1 MAATEETPRVKL
13 RFPSDDTAMPKHLA
27 DLVWDWQQGEG
38 LSRPSHGWPHS
49 KKQLQV
55 LVTCAFQASLRSEE
69 GRPTRFQVLFDQRA
83 VQVTLRLETPLPYT
97 TANLVKLAPTMALGF
112 RRIVVAPRGPASEK
126 LQIVGIRDPDLSP
139 LRSLTAP
146 GGGEDDLAS
155 HEMGL
160 NVAVLDPG
168 RVRVTT
174 PGKVFCCELDGG
186 RVRLPIPPG
195 RVPLVGEWYAEAAG
209 LMGPGMT
216 VFASEDV
223 RRTWTSILRTACSA
237 RHGGCFLIVPADFAD
252 ADNLL
257 NVKYGS
263 PSDGLLRCLQARA
276 AIEPPPWGHSRVEQ
290 DALSESCVDASSLD
304 RDLARAADLVASL
317 AAVDGAVVLRRD
329 LTVIGF
335 GAEITHAGPVA
346 EEHMIRFLRHP
357 DLEGMAITEGA
368 MEDFG
373 MRHRSAVR
381 FCDEVPGAMAF
392 VASQDGD
399 LTLFFKDGETV
410 AAVSLTPE
418 DPWFP

>member
-1 MAATEETPRVKL
+1 MKL

-27 DLVWDWQQGEG
+27 DLIWNWQQGEG
-38 LSRPSHGWPHS
+38 QPRPSHGWPHS

-69 GRPTRFQVLFDQRA
+69 ARPTRFQVIFDQQA

-97 TANLVKLAPTMALGF
+97 AANLVKLAPTMALGF
-112 RRIVVAPRGPASEK
+112 RRIVVAPTDPTSEK

-139 LRSLTAP
+139 PKSLTVS
-146 GGGEDDLAS
+146 GGGEHDPAS
-155 HEMGL
+155 HEMGM

-195 RVPLVGEWYAEAAG
+195 RVPLVGEWYAEAAS
-209 LMGPGMT
+209 LMGPGMA
-216 VFASEDV
+216 VFASEHV
-223 RRTWTSILRTACSA
+223 RRSWTSILRTACSA

-252 ADNLL
+252 GDQLL

-263 PSDGLLRCLQARA
+263 ASDGLLRCLQARA
-276 AIEPPPWGHSRVEQ
+276 AIEPPPWGHSRGEQ
-290 DALSESCVDASSLD
+290 DILSKSCVDASSLD
-304 RDLARAADLVASL
+304 RDLARSADLVASL

-329 LTVIGF
+329 FTVIGF
-335 GAEITHAGPVA
+335 GAEITHARLVA
-346 EEHMIRFLRHP
+346 KEQSIQFLRHP
-357 DLEGMAITEGA
+357 DLEGLAIAEGA
-368 MEDFG
+368 LEDFG
-373 MRHRSAVR
+373 MRHRSAIR
-381 FCDEVPGAMAF
+381 FCDEVPGTMAF

-399 LTLFFKDGETV
+399 LTLFFKDGDKV
-410 AAVSLTPE
+410 VAVSLTPE

>member
-1 MAATEETPRVKL
+1 MKL
-13 RFPSDDTAMPKHLA
+13 RFPSDDAAMPKHLA
-27 DLVWDWQQGEG
+27 DLIWDWQQEEG
-38 LSRPSHGWPHS
+38 PSRPSHGWLHS

-83 VQVTLRLETPLPYT
+83 TQVTLRLETPLSYT
-97 TANLVKLAPTMALGF
+97 AANLVKLAPTMALGF
-112 RRIVVAPRGPASEK
+112 RRIVVVPTDPTGEK
-126 LQIVGIRDPDLSP
+126 LQIVGIIDPDLSP
-139 LRSLTAP
+139 PRSLAVP
-146 GGGEDDLAS
+146 GGDEADPS
-155 HEMGL
+155 PHEMGM

-174 PGKVFCCELDGG
+174 PGKIFCCELDGG
-186 RVRLPIPPG
+186 RIRLPIPPG
-195 RVPLVGEWYAEAAG
+195 RVALVGEWYAEAAT
-209 LMGPGMT
+209 LMGPGMA
-216 VFASEDV
+216 VFASEHV

-237 RHGGCFLIVPADFAD
+237 RHGGCFLIVPADFED
-252 ADNLL
+252 GDRLL

-263 PSDGLLRCLQARA
+263 ASDGLLRCLQARA
-276 AIEPPPWGHSRVEQ
+276 AIEPPPWGHSRGEQ
-290 DALSESCVDASSLD
+290 DVLSESCVDASSLD

-335 GAEITHAGPVA
+335 GAEITHTGAVA
-346 EEHMIRFLRHP
+346 EEPSIQFLRHP
-357 DLEGMAITEGA
+357 DLEGLAIVEGA

-392 VASQDGD
+392 VASQDGG
-399 LTLFFKDGETV
+399 LTLFFKTGETV
-410 AAVSLTPE
+410 GAVSLTPE